1 MDLCLD
7 RRRVTVK
14 QAQMA
19 MSWSTS
25 SEGWTETWHDE
36 KLMMKKNED
45 GWCTM
50 LGLVILHL
58 LFYTKCVFANGTS

>member
-1 MDLCLD
+1 MDLGLD

-36 KLMMKKNED
+36 KLMMKK
-45 GWCTM
+45 T
-50 LGLVILHL
+50 
-58 LFYTKCVFANGTS
+58 